1 MAFFYS
7 LELLVPKQFV
17 STVTSA
23 LLPGHCAPAEKANL
37 GRKGCQ
43 VPAPELTAG
52 SSRNRF
58 PEEAL
63 SMLPQR
69 CSPGSACQ
77 VVLARRCFGRE
88 TTVYPEQIDVLAC
101 LRQGPNPLT
110 LRTLALFC

>member
-1 MAFFYS
+1 
-7 LELLVPKQFV
+7 
-17 STVTSA
+17 
-23 LLPGHCAPAEKANL
+23 
-37 GRKGCQ
+37 
-43 VPAPELTAG
+43 
-52 SSRNRF
+52 
-58 PEEAL
+58 
-63 SMLPQR
+63 MLPQR